1 MKYIKKNKL
10 ALIIIII
17 AITILLSS
25 FYSVAR
31 LLFPNMG
38 KPVYG
43 NRITNIE
50 KHQINNDRKTAII
63 NTLETYDK
71 VNDADMNITGTI
83 IKLFIDVKPGVDPND
98 AKNIGIKILNDF
110 TDDEKGYYDIQ
121 IYISQETDPDSA
133 SYPIIGYK
141 NKISSNLVWTGK

>member
-121 IYISQETDPDSA
+121 IYISQETDPDNA

>member
-50 KHQINNDRKTAII
+50 KHQINNDRKR
-63 NTLETYDK
+63 LY
-71 VNDADMNITGTI
+71 
-83 IKLFIDVKPGVDPND
+83 
-98 AKNIGIKILNDF
+98 
-110 TDDEKGYYDIQ
+110 
-121 IYISQETDPDSA
+121 
-133 SYPIIGYK
+133 
-141 NKISSNLVWTGK
+141 